1 MKYQMTHPEYKNSK
15 ILIVDDE
22 AIFCTMIKEVL
33 KPYGFMIESS
43 TQYDLALDLFDKNRH
58 ALVLCDFNL
67 AGSSKNGLDIVREF
81 KKKSELTQIIM
92 ITGRPSL
99 ELAVKAFETGIY
111 DFMVKPVNMR
121 HLKQKVDS
129 ALCQYHLKFQEEEL
143 KRDLKEKNSQLK
155 TINQQLRDALDESKK
170 YQAHLAHS
178 TKLAGVGEMTASI
191 AHEFNN
197 ILGAIRG
204 YSQLAIRS
212 SHDTQYLLE
221 AHKKNKLAADKA
233 IKVVSNLLQFSK
245 KLTPSMEINDI
256 NQAITETITLSLHHL
271 NLQKIKVETILD
283 DIPQF
288 KFDSGQLQQVFLN
301 LITNACQAM
310 KSGGNLQITN
320 QYKNKEVIL
329 HFTDTGAGISQKNI
343 KKIFLPFFSTKGND
357 NNAIG
362 TGLGLFVSKQII
374 ESHNGEITV
383 SSNESGSHF
392 KITLPCNG
400 LLEKVNSTPPQK
412 ETPIKA
418 IVVDDESD
426 ICEVLSHFLRA
437 KDIETISAY
446 TGKECLDL
454 LEKDS
459 NFDLILMDL
468 NMPEINGDEALHVIK
483 EKYPDIIVYIM
494 SGYGTKRKID
504 GILSIGADKYI
515 SKPFDLDTLDRY
527 IDEEIINIKEK
538 SYLQL
543 S

>member
-1 MKYQMTHPEYKNSK
+1 MNHPKYKNAK

-22 AIFCTMIKEVL
+22 AIFCTMIKEVF
-33 KPYGFMIESS
+33 KPYGFIIESS
-43 TQYDLALDLFDKNRH
+43 TQYEHALDLFDKSKH

-129 ALCQYHLKFQEEEL
+129 ALNQYHLLLQEEEL

-155 TINQQLRDALDESKK
+155 KINHQLRDALDESKK

-212 SHDTQYLLE
+212 ASDTDYLLD
-221 AHKKNKLAADKA
+221 AHKKNKKAADKA

-245 KLTPSMEINDI
+245 KLNPSMEINDI
-256 NQAITETITLSLHHL
+256 NVAITETITLSLHHL
-271 NLQKIKVETILD
+271 NLQKIQVETKLD
-283 DIPQF
+283 ETPNF
-288 KFDSGQLQQVFLN
+288 EFDSGQLQQVFLN

-310 KSGGNLQITN
+310 NNGGDLQIVNSYHDN
-320 QYKNKEVIL
+320 QVKLNFI
-329 HFTDTGAGISQKNI
+329 DTGSGISPKNLE
-343 KKIFLPFFSTKGND
+343 KIFLPFFSTKGGD
-357 NNAIG
+357 NGAIG
-362 TGLGLFVSKQII
+362 SGLGLFVSKQII
-374 ESHNGEITV
+374 ESHGGKISV
-383 SSNESGSHF
+383 SSTNKGTNFE
-392 KITLPCNG
+392 IVLPCNG
-400 LLEKVNSTPPQK
+400 LELPEEGVVVNEPCEPS
-412 ETPIKA
+412 PIRA
-418 IVVDDESD
+418 IVVDDEKD
-426 ICEVLSHFLRA
+426 ICEVLCQFLIA
-437 KDIETISAY
+437 KDVAATSAY
-446 TGKECLDL
+446 TGKECLNL
-454 LEKDS
+454 LEQDS
-459 NFDLILMDL
+459 NIDLILMDL

-483 EKYPDIIVYIM
+483 EKYPNIIVYIM
-494 SGYGTKRKID
+494 SGYGTKQKID
-504 GILSIGADKYI
+504 GVLSIGADRYI

-527 IDEEIINIKEK
+527 IDEEIETIKERK
-538 SYLQL
+538 LLEL

>member
-1 MKYQMTHPEYKNSK
+1 MSHPKYKNSK

-22 AIFCTMIKEVL
+22 AIFCTMIKEVF
-33 KPYGFMIESS
+33 KPYGFTIESS
-43 TQYDLALDLFDKNRH
+43 TEYEHALDLFDKSEH

-67 AGSSKNGLDIVREF
+67 AGSSKNGLDIVKEF

-129 ALCQYHLKFQEEEL
+129 ALIQYHLKLQEEEL
-143 KRDLKEKNSQLK
+143 KRDLKEKNNQLK
-155 TINQQLRDALDESKK
+155 QINQQLRDALDESKR

-212 SHDTQYLLE
+212 ADDTDYLLE
-221 AHKKNKLAADKA
+221 AHKKNKKAVDKA

-245 KLTPSMEINDI
+245 KLNPSMEPSDI
-256 NQAITETITLSLHHL
+256 NVAITETITLSLHHL
-271 NLQKIKVETILD
+271 NLQKIQVETILD
-283 DIPQF
+283 EIPIF
-288 KFDSGQLQQVFLN
+288 EFDSGQLQQVFLN

-310 KSGGNLQITN
+310 KSGGDLQISCKYDN
-320 QYKNKEVIL
+320 QQVTLNFI
-329 HFTDTGAGISQKNI
+329 DSGSGISPNNLD
-343 KKIFLPFFSTKGND
+343 KIFLPFFSTKGED

-362 TGLGLFVSKQII
+362 SGLGLFVSKQII
-374 ESHNGEITV
+374 ESHDGEISVT
-383 SSNESGSHF
+383 SDEKGTNF
-392 KITLPCNG
+392 KIVLPCQSIEQEEE
-400 LLEKVNSTPPQK
+400 LVEVLDQDRA
-412 ETPIKA
+412 IRA
-418 IVVDDESD
+418 IVVDDEKD
-426 ICEVLSHFLRA
+426 ICEVLTQFLKA
-437 KDIETISAY
+437 KDVDAISAY

-454 LEKDS
+454 LERDS
-459 NFDLILMDL
+459 SFDLILMDL
-468 NMPEINGDEALHVIK
+468 NMPEINGDEALHIIN

-494 SGYGTKRKID
+494 SGYGTKQKID
-504 GILSIGADKYI
+504 GVLAIGADRYI

-527 IDEEIINIKEK
+527 VDEEIVNIKEK
-538 SYLQL
+538 RYLSL
-543 S
+543 SL